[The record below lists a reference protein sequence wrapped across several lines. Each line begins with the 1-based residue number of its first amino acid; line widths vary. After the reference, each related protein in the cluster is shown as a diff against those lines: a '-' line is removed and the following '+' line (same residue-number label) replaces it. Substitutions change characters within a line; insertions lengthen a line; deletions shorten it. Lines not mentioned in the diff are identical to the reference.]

1 MCVIC
6 TLPTTHANTFSTI
19 SLVSL
24 FLMVFWTFIGAWW
37 IVTKIR
43 VENYFVDTFHSILDA
58 RQVGYKRTLCQLVLT
73 NKKWQIG
80 LILMLVSGGILS
92 WAALNDREEFDGVEL
107 IITEPYIVVPI
118 LWPVDTGVL
127 QVDTL

>member
-1 MCVIC
+1 
-6 TLPTTHANTFSTI
+6 
-19 SLVSL
+19 
-24 FLMVFWTFIGAWW
+24 MVFWTFIWAWW

-118 LWPVDTGVL
+118 LRPVDTGVL
-127 QVDTL
+127 QVDAL